1 MRNQTKFKTNSNKV
15 DGEKIVLMNNQSGDM
30 VDNVS
35 RFTGRNT
42 PIKLTTTIQF
52 QIQVIKVLIN
62 IWICYDLM
70 LSLNCSLNDKK
81 TYKILNMAKF

>member
-42 PIKLTTTIQF
+42 PIKLNNYNTISDSG
-52 QIQVIKVLIN
+52 N
-62 IWICYDLM
+62 
-70 LSLNCSLNDKK
+70 
-81 TYKILNMAKF
+81 